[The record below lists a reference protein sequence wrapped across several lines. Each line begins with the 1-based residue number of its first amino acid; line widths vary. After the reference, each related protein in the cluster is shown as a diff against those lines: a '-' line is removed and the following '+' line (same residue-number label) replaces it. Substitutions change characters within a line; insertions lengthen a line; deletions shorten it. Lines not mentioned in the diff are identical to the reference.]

1 MATNTTTKQRSRAR
15 GAAAAAPS
23 SIDEQVK
30 MQSIG
35 EVEDVQK
42 TPQKQTS
49 VKAVKKKAP
58 SYELTDS
65 VLVRNGYHGPLII
78 ALPKSG
84 YTLKLASFGDEDY
97 IEIGDLRTLRNSHPK
112 FFKKNWLLFD
122 DPDVI
127 EYLHVEEFYKNAL
140 SIDGIDELFNMD
152 IDDAVAKIAI
162 LSDGQKKTVAYT
174 AMEKIDLKEMDSI
187 AQIKAFEKALG
198 CALMEDMG

>member
-1 MATNTTTKQRSRAR
+1 MATNTTTKQRSRTR
-15 GAAAAAPS
+15 GAAVAAPS
-23 SIDEQVK
+23 SIDEQVQVQSVREASTTQK
-30 MQSIG
+30 MQPG
-35 EVEDVQK
+35 
-42 TPQKQTS
+42 QT
-49 VKAVKKKAP
+49 VIKAAKKKAP
-58 SYELTDS
+58 SFELTDS
-65 VLVRNGYHGPLII
+65 VLVRNGYHGPLIV

-84 YTLKLASFGDEDY
+84 YTLKFASFGDEDY

-112 FFKKNWLLFD
+112 FFKKNWFLFY

-140 SIDGIDELFNMD
+140 SIDGIDELFSMNT
-152 IDDAVAKIAI
+152 DDAVNKIAT
-162 LSDGQKKTVAYT
+162 LSDGQKKTVAYM